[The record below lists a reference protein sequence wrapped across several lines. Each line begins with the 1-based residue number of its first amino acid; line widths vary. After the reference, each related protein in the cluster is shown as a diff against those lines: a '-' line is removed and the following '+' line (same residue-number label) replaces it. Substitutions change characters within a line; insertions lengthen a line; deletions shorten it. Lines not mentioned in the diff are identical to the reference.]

1 MVIGLGNALDM
12 DHQDWQTVTV
22 RGKGRG
28 GGGSTRPPP
37 VSAHTALMRKL
48 DSDAPVKLRSLSA
61 ATRQTII
68 QTRVGLSMNQTQLN
82 AACSFPQNTIR
93 DIESGKAIPTPTQLN
108 VLSRV
113 LKTVI
118 KYD

>member
-1 MVIGLGNALDM
+1 M
-12 DHQDWQTVTV
+12 DDQDWTTVV
-22 RGKGRG
+22 IKKKG
-28 GGGSTRPPP
+28 
-37 VSAHTALMRKL
+37 SAHSSSQSDSRRPISQQAALMRKL
-48 DSDAPVKLRSLSA
+48 DSDAPVKLRTLSA
-61 ATRQTII
+61 ASRQSII
-68 QTRVGLSMNQTQLN
+68 QARVALTMNQSQLN

-113 LKTVI
+113 LKMVL

>member
-1 MVIGLGNALDM
+1 M

-22 RGKGRG
+22 RGKGRNSSSG
-28 GGGSTRPPP
+28 AARAPP

-48 DSDAPVKLRSLSA
+48 ASDEPVKVRSLSA

-68 QTRVGLSMNQTQLN
+68 QTRVNLSMNQAQLN
-82 AACSFPQNTIR
+82 NACSFPQNTIR